1 MVVPASPVAAA
12 SVSIGPV
19 QGQMAD
25 QLGQDNGTVG
35 NCITY
40 APPGTASS
48 SAFVVSPAEAQTAH
62 GHSSGSSCPST
73 LSTSSQS
80 AVGFRPSAVTSVQ
93 DGTPF
98 LIGRMVHYNNPI
110 QANDRYFT
118 GKLNASLTGFTAPNT
133 LSFPW
138 SLDETP
144 NTGGGGCCNDLIS
157 FTNQISNIT
166 LTQGG
171 LTFNLVLLGFVPVAN
186 ATACPATPAGGVK
199 NEFSTVE
206 GQQTHACLYATVVQV
221 RSLTVV
227 KQVGPGNPARTFGF
241 TSSSSLAGSPWANGT
256 FNLASAAPGNSVTRA
271 LTSGESVTLTEV
283 DPADDRW
290 ALTNLVCTEIG
301 ANGLA
306 QPVAGATFNLA
317 ARQAVLT
324 NVPPPP
330 LASQPGITCTFTN
343 TYTPKATVT
352 LVKQVTPPGSAAP
365 SLWTLTATG
374 SAAPPPSGTQI
385 SGPSGSA
392 AVTTQRVPAGTYAL
406 TERGT
411 GAAETGYVQVGDW
424 ACRTAGGAT
433 VPVTAGSVT
442 LPDSAA
448 ATAAS
453 NVTCTVSNRLA
464 TGSLRIVKVVDA
476 PAGAFTGGPTKAF
489 TGTYDCGT
497 GSTGPFSATTAT
509 PALITGIPAG
519 RSCSVVENPP
529 SGGLANASW
538 AWGPATYTT
547 QPVTIADQATSTVT
561 ITNPVVQHFGN
572 FTVTKVV
579 NGPGGYIG
587 GTDRVFPVSYSCA
600 LTGGPTTTG
609 TLNVTTAQAVAPA
622 TPIPSGSVC
631 TFAETL
637 TTQPGDFADP
647 SYVWSG
653 AGAFAPPTVTI
664 GQEATATVT
673 LTNTYVREFGSLTL
687 AKVVSGDG
695 YTGGANPNFTVNY
708 DCGPGFSG
716 AVTIAAGSSA
726 TVPGLPA
733 RVSCVVQETPPDPG
747 LLEPAFVWGT
757 PTWAPGPTAWFPST
771 PRSRSP

>member
-1 MVVPASPVAAA
+1 MQADGRPSSGRWVRLVAANAALLIVGASVVVTTVVLPASPVAAA
-12 SVSIGPV
+12 SVSIGAI

-25 QLGQDNGTVG
+25 HLGQDNGTVG

-40 APPGTASS
+40 APPGTSLS
-48 SAFVVSPAEAQTAH
+48 SAFVVSPAEALTAH
-62 GHSSGSSCPST
+62 GRSGSNCPAT
-73 LSTSSQS
+73 LNTSEQS

-118 GKLNASLTGFTAPNT
+118 GKLIASLTGFTAPNT
-133 LSFPW
+133 LSFSW

-171 LTFNLVLLGFVPVAN
+171 LTFNLVMLGFVPVASGL
-186 ATACPATPAGGVK
+186 ACPATPAGGVK

-221 RSLTVV
+221 RSLTVI
-227 KQVGPGNPARTFGF
+227 KQTIGGPARTFGF

-256 FNLASAAPGNSVTRA
+256 FNLASGASVTKS

-301 ANGLA
+301 AGGAA
-306 QPVAGATFNLA
+306 QPVAGATINLA
-317 ARQAVLT
+317 ARQVVLT

-330 LASQPGITCTFTN
+330 LPSQPGITCTFTN
-343 TYTPKATVT
+343 TYTPKATLT
-352 LVKQVTPPGSAAP
+352 LVKQVTSGSAAP

-374 SAAPPPSGTQI
+374 SAAPPPSGTQV
-385 SGPSGSA
+385 SGPSDSA

-424 ACRTAGGAT
+424 ACRTAGGTT
-433 VPVTAGSVT
+433 VAVTAGSVT

-448 ATAAS
+448 ATTAS
-453 NVTCTVSNRLA
+453 DVTCTVSNRLA

-476 PAGAFTGGPTKAF
+476 PAGAFTGGTGKAF
-489 TGTYDCGT
+489 TGTYDCGSGFT
-497 GSTGPFSATTAT
+497 GTFSATIAT
-509 PALITGIPAG
+509 PASITGIPAG

-529 SGGLANASW
+529 SGGLANACR
-538 AWGPATYTT
+538 TR
-547 QPVTIADQATSTVT
+547 
-561 ITNPVVQHFGN
+561 
-572 FTVTKVV
+572 
-579 NGPGGYIG
+579 GG
-587 GTDRVFPVSYSCA
+587 RRP
-600 LTGGPTTTG
+600 
-609 TLNVTTAQAVAPA
+609 
-622 TPIPSGSVC
+622 
-631 TFAETL
+631 
-637 TTQPGDFADP
+637 
-647 SYVWSG
+647 
-653 AGAFAPPTVTI
+653 
-664 GQEATATVT
+664 
-673 LTNTYVREFGSLTL
+673 
-687 AKVVSGDG
+687 
-695 YTGGANPNFTVNY
+695 
-708 DCGPGFSG
+708 
-716 AVTIAAGSSA
+716 
-726 TVPGLPA
+726 
-733 RVSCVVQETPPDPG
+733 TPP
-747 LLEPAFVWGT
+747 
-757 PTWAPGPTAWFPST
+757 
-771 PRSRSP
+771 SR